1 MNALQFDLIQQ
12 ELSTHSACQLGKE
25 LALAMQPLPSLT
37 LTRQVQQETTE
48 ARAILAAGRSI
59 PFGGI
64 QDVRAHVERAENG
77 AALRPEHL
85 MAVAD
90 TIYGCRQLHRFLAEH
105 RATAPLICRHAEAF
119 GKFDAVEDEIRRCIE
134 HGRVSSRASSALKQ
148 VRNEISSLEG
158 RIQDRLNG
166 LLRQYRQHL
175 QDALVT
181 TRNGRYVIPVKA
193 SAKAHVPG
201 AVHGASASGGTVF
214 VEPEAVAHLC
224 AELESWRAMEAAEIE
239 QVLQMLSGHVAA
251 HAHGL
256 QHTLAAVAQL
266 DFIFARGRLS
276 LAWEATP
283 VVWNESGLVD
293 LKGARH
299 PLLGKKAIGNRIRM
313 TAESRVLIVTGPNT
327 GGKTLLLK
335 TLGLLVI
342 VARCGLHIPVEE
354 GSTLYYF
361 DTVFADIGDHQSLEQ
376 SLSTFSGHIANV
388 APMFEQSGA
397 HTLVLLDELGSGTDP
412 HEGTGLGIAMLEAFL
427 ARGAFVLITTHLRD
441 IKEFGRRTKGCAFA
455 GMGFDGETLRPTYR
469 LIYGTLGE
477 SHALEIAA
485 RNGLPPAIVG
495 RARALVYGDAT
506 GAPAAVGG
514 SERAENAAAG
524 GGWVGAGA
532 SDASAWDDALPA
544 GAPGTDPP
552 RAAAPAGSCGPV
564 PTVRAASPSP
574 AQGLTMVVTAISAS
588 RVRVW
593 EKEKERELAVPDAIA
608 KLFPGGLVAG
618 DRVRLKDGRI
628 LEAARRENVLVSRDA
643 DTMAETVVAANLSRL
658 VVVISARQPDFH
670 GTVLARHLLY
680 AERQGVTPVICLTK
694 ADLVPA
700 EVAEAWLK
708 PFRSAGYETVAV
720 SATRNRGVQE
730 LKALL
735 SGHVTGLMGTQGAG
749 KTTLMAALTGQKP
762 QPETGAAKLLKSLLQ
777 PQAMPLGADSWL
789 VDVPGLRELGV
800 WKPDLADGFREFGA
814 FTGGCNR
821 PGCLHLQEPGCAVR
835 EAVEQGRLHR
845 QRYEQYRQLLHHMR
859 LA

>member
-1 MNALQFDLIQQ
+1 MHVPTMTALQFGLIQQ
-12 ELSTHSACQLGKE
+12 ELATHSACQLGKE

-90 TIYGCRQLHRFLAEH
+90 TIYGCRQLHRFLTEH

-134 HGRVSSRASSALKQ
+134 HGTVSSRASQTLKQ
-148 VRNEISSLEG
+148 VRGEISSLEG

-175 QDALVT
+175 QEALVT

-214 VEPEAVAHLC
+214 VEPEAIAQLC

-239 QVLQMLSGHVAA
+239 QVLQTLSGHVAA

-256 QHTLAAVAQL
+256 QNTLAAVAQL
-266 DFIFARGRLS
+266 DFIFARGRMS
-276 LAWEATP
+276 LAWDATP

-313 TAESRVLIVTGPNT
+313 TAEARVLIVTGPNT

-342 VARCGLHIPVEE
+342 VATCGLHIPVDE

-388 APMFEQSGA
+388 APMFDQAGA
-397 HTLVLLDELGSGTDP
+397 HTLVMLDELGSGTDP

-427 ARGAFVLITTHLRD
+427 ARGAYVLITTHLRD
-441 IKEFGRRTKGCAFA
+441 IKEFGRKTKGCSFA

-485 RNGLPPAIVG
+485 RNGLPQAIVG
-495 RARALVYGDAT
+495 RARELVYGEA
-506 GAPAAVGG
+506 GAPAEAVSPPDAEPIP
-514 SERAENAAAG
+514 SEIPVDDEMTATNAEMTE
-524 GGWVGAGA
+524 
-532 SDASAWDDALPA
+532 SPA
-544 GAPGTDPP
+544 ELDLLQPTTAPVRPSV
-552 RAAAPAGSCGPV
+552 AAPA
-564 PTVRAASPSP
+564 P
-574 AQGLTMVVTAISAS
+574 AQGLAMVLTAVSAS
-588 RVRVW
+588 RARVW
-593 EKEKERELAVPDAIA
+593 EKEKEREMAVPDAIQN
-608 KLFPGGLVAG
+608 LFPSGLVAG
-618 DRVRLKDGRI
+618 DRVRVKDGRI
-628 LEAARRENVLVSRDA
+628 LEAARRQSVLVSRDA

-658 VVVISARQPDFH
+658 AVVISGRQPDFH

-680 AERQGVTPVICLTK
+680 AERQGVTPIICLTK

-700 EVAEAWLK
+700 STADEWLK
-708 PFRSAGYETVAV
+708 PFRKAGYETVTV
-720 SATRNRGVQE
+720 SATRGRGIDE

-735 SGHVTGLMGTQGAG
+735 NGQVTGVMGVGGAG
-749 KTTLMAALTGQKP
+749 KSTLMAALNGQKP
-762 QPETGAAKLLKSLLQ
+762 QPETGAAKLLRSLLQ
-777 PQAMPLGADSWL
+777 PQAMPLGPDTWL
-789 VDVPGLRELGV
+789 VEMPGLRELGV

-814 FTGGCNR
+814 YTGACNR

-835 EAVEQGRLHR
+835 SAVEQGHLHL
-845 QRYEQYRQLLHHMR
+845 QRYEQYQQLLQHMR

>member
-1 MNALQFDLIQQ
+1 MHLPTMTALQFDLIQQ
-12 ELSTHSACQLGKE
+12 ELATHSACQLGKE
-25 LALAMQPLPSLT
+25 LALATQPLPSLT

-48 ARAILAAGRSI
+48 ARAILQAGRSI

-64 QDVRAHVERAENG
+64 QDVRAHVGRAENG

-134 HGRVSSRASSALKQ
+134 HGTVSSRASQALKQ

-214 VEPEAVAHLC
+214 VEPEAIAQLC

-239 QVLQMLSGHVAA
+239 QVLQTLSGHVAA

-256 QHTLAAVAQL
+256 QNTLASVAQL

-276 LAWEATP
+276 LSWDATP
-283 VVWNESGLVD
+283 VVWNESGLID

-313 TAESRVLIVTGPNT
+313 TAEARVLIVTGPNT

-342 VARCGLHIPVEE
+342 VARCGLHIPVDD

-388 APMFEQSGA
+388 APMFDQAGP
-397 HTLVLLDELGSGTDP
+397 HTLVMLDELGSGTDP
-412 HEGTGLGIAMLEAFL
+412 YEGTGLGIAMLEAFL
-427 ARGAFVLITTHLRD
+427 ARGAYVLITTHLRD
-441 IKEFGRRTKGCAFA
+441 IKEFGRKTKGCAFA

-495 RARALVYGDAT
+495 RARELVYGEG
-506 GAPAAVGG
+506 GAPSAV
-514 SERAENAAAG
+514 EAIPQEA
-524 GGWVGAGA
+524 VQPV
-532 SDASAWDDALPA
+532 ASAEPVDDAESVPHVVADEPA
-544 GAPGTDPP
+544 SAPVPVRVAT
-552 RAAAPAGSCGPV
+552 AAPA
-564 PTVRAASPSP
+564 P
-574 AQGLTMVVTAISAS
+574 AQGLAMVVTAVSAS
-588 RVRVW
+588 RARVW
-593 EKEKERELAVPDAIA
+593 EKEKEREMAVPDAVQ

-618 DRVRLKDGRI
+618 DRIRVKDGRI
-628 LEAARRENVLVSRDA
+628 LEAARRQRVLVSRDA

-658 VVVISARQPDFH
+658 LVIISGRQPDFH

-680 AERQGVTPVICLTK
+680 AERQGVTPIICLTK

-700 EVAEAWLK
+700 GTADEWLK
-708 PFRSAGYETVAV
+708 PFRKAGYETVAV
-720 SATRNRGVQE
+720 SAARNRGLDE

-735 SGHVTGLMGTQGAG
+735 SGHVTGVMGVGGAG
-749 KTTLMAALTGQKP
+749 KSTLMAALKGQKV

-777 PQAMPLGADSWL
+777 PQALPLGPETWL
-789 VDVPGLRELGV
+789 VDLPGLRELGV

-814 FTGGCNR
+814 FTGACHR

-835 EAVEQGRLHR
+835 DAVEQGRLQP
-845 QRYEQYRQLLHHMR
+845 QRYEQYQQLLQHMR